1 MIALLACA
9 VLACM
14 VLRAHAQTPAGN
26 AGVPATVS
34 VRPPTDAEIERA
46 AREHRMP
53 TDAELERIA
62 IPSTPK
68 LDGTGPTAPLDLEQL
83 ARQLQDAQAKFARA
97 ANDTAPRLQIFV
109 TLAMPE
115 PSLRA
120 LIAQA
125 ARANA
130 VLVLRGAKNGSLRQT
145 LEAARTLIGTQPVA
159 WQIDPPAFARYQ
171 ISAAPAFVLTRAGAQ
186 PTACTEG
193 VCLADH
199 DFAKVTG
206 DVSLD
211 YALEAIARGAP
222 HFAADAEALLTPLRR
237 RP

>member
-9 VLACM
+9 VLT
-14 VLRAHAQTPAGN
+14 VHAQAPERN

-34 VRPPTDAEIERA
+34 ARPPTDAEIERA

-68 LDGTGPTAPLDLEQL
+68 LEGTGPTPPLDLEKL

-171 ISAAPAFVLTRAGAQ
+171 ISAAPAFVLTRASARPATCAAGAC
-186 PTACTEG
+186 P
-193 VCLADH
+193 ADD
-199 DFAKVTG
+199 DFVKITG

-222 HFAADAEALLTPLRR
+222 RFAADAEALLTPLRR

>member
-1 MIALLACA
+1 MLLACA
-9 VLACM
+9 VLT
-14 VLRAHAQTPAGN
+14 VHAQTPERN
-26 AGVPATVS
+26 AVIAETVS
-34 VRPPTDAEIERA
+34 ARPPTDAEIERA
-46 AREHRMP
+46 SREHRMP

-68 LDGTGPTAPLDLEQL
+68 LEGTGPTAPLDLQNL
-83 ARQLQDAQAKFARA
+83 ARRLQDAQAKFARA

-145 LEAARTLIGTQPVA
+145 LEAARTLIGTQAVA

-171 ISAAPAFVLTRAGAQ
+171 ISAAPTFVLTRAGAQ

-199 DFAKVTG
+199 DFAKVAG

-211 YALEAIARGAP
+211 YALEAITRGAP